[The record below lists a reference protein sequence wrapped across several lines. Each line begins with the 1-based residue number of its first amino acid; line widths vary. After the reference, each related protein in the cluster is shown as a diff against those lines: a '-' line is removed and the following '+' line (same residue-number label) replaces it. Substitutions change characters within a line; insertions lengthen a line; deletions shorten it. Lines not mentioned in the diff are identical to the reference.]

1 MRVWTFEFVPT
12 KAFLAEVEALP
23 RTDSFEGLAFA
34 SPDHLHL
41 LKIEH
46 YRSRESRLRVHCWIT
61 AESGAESYRWWD
73 LITRPASDDLSK
85 EPCVWSYATE
95 KMACALRLSATW
107 AWNPKKPQR
116 SYYELVLWLDRSDH
130 PVPPEHI
137 IFRIPLE
144 PGILD
149 DQRGQGVFVRGRKV
163 PASAAE
169 PYPLDEASWEAKSGE
184 GDAWRWSWYL
194 SMKTLDEDLDSFAS
208 LPDRSRDMTRGRRI
222 LTWLQSPSHCQRCG
236 ATVLR
241 TEAHVH
247 IHLTWGRWRV
257 AHQRCMGIET
267 DYYGAK
273 ESGYL
278 CQGQRLC

>member
-1 MRVWTFEFVPT
+1 VRVWTFTFEPT

-23 RTDSFEGLAFA
+23 RTDSREGLAFA
-34 SPDHLHL
+34 SPDRLHR

-46 YRSRESRLRVHCWIT
+46 YKSRESRLRVHRWIT
-61 AESGAESYRWWD
+61 TESGAESYRWWD
-73 LITRPASDDLSK
+73 LITRPASDDFSK
-85 EPCVWSYATE
+85 EPCLWSYATE
-95 KMACALRLSATW
+95 KMACVLNLSATW
-107 AWNPKKPQR
+107 VWNPQKPQR
-116 SYYELVLWLDRSDH
+116 SFYELVLWLDRSEH
-130 PVPPEHI
+130 PVPPEHL

-163 PASAAE
+163 PASVAE

-194 SMKTLDEDLDSFAS
+194 SMETLDEELDSSSPAF
-208 LPDRSRDMTRGRRI
+208 PDSSRDTTRGQR
-222 LTWLQSPSHCQRCG
+222 LLMWLQSSIRCQRCG
-236 ATVLR
+236 AKVLR
-241 TEAHVH
+241 TEPHVH

-273 ESGYL
+273 ESWFLY
-278 CQGQRLC
+278 QGRLC